1 MECELITTFTG
12 HHDSVECLCYK
23 HNTDEIFSADRN
35 AKLKKWNRSNS
46 KPIFSKS
53 LSGRNVLSS
62 LLLKD
67 GTLLFSGHGS
77 TIDHYKNE
85 KDIQNIFP
93 IKQTNS
99 PFLNFLYMI
108 EIDDQG
114 NIFLYDSFPYN
125 GLHNLYIFNVYSNQI
140 SIKKT
145 FNHGSKFEASH
156 LGVDFKDDI
165 IAISS
170 GLSISFFESST
181 LEFIKKI
188 DLFKC
193 GKIKFLSDG
202 NLAASG
208 IDDIEIW
215 DWKNDKLDRVLGYH
229 KDVRDLLEIKEGF
242 LLSCG
247 GDKLIKM
254 WDVHLGICL
263 GSIDGHQWGINKMI
277 KMEKFMF
284 ITASDD
290 ETVKIWRLKIQN
302 IDYLKLV
309 ERKKLIDI
317 NFQFKEQSVD
327 IFQSVSKLFG
337 I

>member
-85 KDIQNIFP
+85 KDIQN
-93 IKQTNS
+93 
-99 PFLNFLYMI
+99 
-108 EIDDQG
+108 
-114 NIFLYDSFPYN
+114 
-125 GLHNLYIFNVYSNQI
+125 NVYSNQI

-145 FNHGSKFEASH
+145 FNHGSKYEASH
-156 LGVDFKDDI
+156 LGVDFKDGI

-215 DWKNDKLDRVLGYH
+215 DWKNDKLDRVLGFTKMFVIYW
-229 KDVRDLLEIKEGF
+229 
-242 LLSCG
+242 
-247 GDKLIKM
+247 KLQK
-254 WDVHLGICL
+254 V
-263 GSIDGHQWGINKMI
+263 S
-277 KMEKFMF
+277 
-284 ITASDD
+284 
-290 ETVKIWRLKIQN
+290 
-302 IDYLKLV
+302 YYLV
-309 ERKKLIDI
+309 EVT
-317 NFQFKEQSVD
+317 S
-327 IFQSVSKLFG
+327 
-337 I
+337 